1 MKSLLFNILAVF
13 SVGTLLAQPEINGGP
28 VNVPAD
34 GIVDG
39 VFIQEHVPT
48 KRMIPYEFVREAD
61 VIWSKRVWQ
70 TIDLREK
77 INHPILFPFDEYDP
91 ANNWVRN
98 STRWSLWTI
107 FKTHILNGDLRVF
120 SPYNPQQFDITDGD
134 QLKYPIDPQPGMN
147 YYTDEKYRN
156 TLFTYLG
163 SLGPQP
169 TQPLIN
175 IYGEDS
181 TRINPETGDQEYVYP
196 PRDTTWILSKDIIQY
211 RLKEDWFF
219 DKERSILDVRIIAIA
234 PVVYSKDDEG
244 QIQGMREL
252 FWLYF
257 PHCRFVLN
265 NYFVFNP
272 KNDAQWMSYDD
283 LFWKRRFS
291 CTIYKENNVFDRKI
305 ESYKTGVDALFE
317 AEKIKEDIRT
327 IEHDVWSF

>member
-1 MKSLLFNILAVF
+1 MKSLLFSIIAISF
-13 SVGTLLAQPEINGGP
+13 IGTSIAQPEINGGP

-48 KRMIPYEFVREAD
+48 KRMIPYEFVRESD

-77 INHPILFPFDEYDP
+77 INHPILFPLDEYD
-91 ANNWVRN
+91 ASNNWVKN

-107 FKTHILNGDLRVF
+107 LKTHILNGDLRVF
-120 SPYNPQQFDITDGD
+120 SPYNPLQFDITDGD
-134 QLKYPIDPQPGMN
+134 QLKYPVDPQPGMN
-147 YYTDEKYRN
+147 YYTDPEYKN
-156 TLFTYLG
+156 TLFNYLG
-163 SLGPQP
+163 SLGAES
-169 TQPLIN
+169 TTPLAN

-181 TRINPETGDQEYVYP
+181 TIVDADGNTAFVYP
-196 PRDTTWILSKDIIQY
+196 PRDTTWILSKDVVQY

-219 DKERSILDVRIIAIA
+219 DKERSVLDVRIIAIA
-234 PVVYSKDDEG
+234 PVVYSMDDEK
-244 QIQGMREL
+244 QITGMREL

-265 NYFVFNP
+265 NYFVFNT
-272 KNDAQWMSYDD
+272 KNDAQWMSFDD
-283 LFWKRRFS
+283 LFWKRKFS

-317 AEKIKEDIRT
+317 AERIKEEIRT

>member
-1 MKSLLFNILAVF
+1 MKNLLFNILTVLSIS
-13 SVGTLLAQPEINGGP
+13 SVIAQPEINGGP

-48 KRMIPYEFVREAD
+48 KRMIPYEFVMESD

-77 INHPILFPFDEYDP
+77 INHPILLPFDEYD
-91 ANNWVRN
+91 ASNNWVKN

-107 FKTHILNGDLRVF
+107 LKTHILNGDLRVF
-120 SPYNPQQFDITDGD
+120 SPYNPLQFDITDGD

-147 YYTDEKYRN
+147 YYSDKEYRDI
-156 TLFTYLG
+156 LFTYLG

-169 TQPLIN
+169 TSPLTN

-181 TRINPETGDQEYVYP
+181 TVVNAEGNLDYVYP
-196 PRDTTWILSKDIIQY
+196 DRDTNWILSQDIIQY
-211 RLKEDWFF
+211 KIKEDWFF
-219 DKERSILDVRIIAIA
+219 DKERSVLDVRIIAIA
-234 PVVYSKDDEG
+234 PVIYSKDTEG
-244 QIQGMREL
+244 QIQGARDL

-265 NYFVFNP
+265 NYFVFNT
-272 KNDAQWMSYDD
+272 KNDAQWMSFDD
-283 LFWKRRFS
+283 LFWKRKFS

-305 ESYKTGVDALFE
+305 ESYKAGVDALFE
-317 AEKIKEDIRT
+317 AERIKEEIRT